1 MRRLALFFTF
11 FIAAMCIQGQEIEI
25 PAWVDHEVNE
35 TFARFNEWRGD
46 DQVVV
51 FPIQTFVAIEFQRL
65 IGHVGFLTDLHH
77 GIKHNVFLIVYK
89 YFKIFRENALDRL

>member
-1 MRRLALFFTF
+1 MRNLALFFTF

-51 FPIQTFVAIEFQRL
+51 FPIQTDVHSGGRDTYRHVAYVNHAANTFGSGRHRTRPP
-65 IGHVGFLTDLHH
+65 GY
-77 GIKHNVFLIVYK
+77 KHPRGRTGVP
-89 YFKIFRENALDRL
+89 